1 MGRFTTVDEADRT
14 MARLSEDTKG
24 KIRDLPIQDS
34 LKALLIEAATRSG
47 IDLVRVT
54 SGGQAAKG
62 TPGKRTGSTRHDLG
76 RAADLSLSIGDRTLS
91 FVRPSDLPF
100 FRTFVTEA
108 CALGATGIGAGID
121 YMGPVT
127 IHVGYGEAAFWGRD
141 GKAAFAPGW
150 LKEAVLAGRDRPA
163 GSAPQQAVIDA
174 PAQPV
179 TPAVE
184 YIVVARSGLNLRG
197 GPGRDYPAI
206 AAVPAGTHFWSAS
219 DSASSEWV
227 QVDLDNDGLL
237 DGFVARAYLARV

>member
-1 MGRFTTVDEADRT
+1 
-14 MARLSEDTKG
+14 MARLVEDTEG
-24 KIRDLPIQDS
+24 KIRDLPIQNS
-34 LKALLIEAATRSG
+34 LRVLLIEAATRSG

-54 SGGQAAKG
+54 SGGQVARG

-91 FVRPSDLPF
+91 FVRTADLPF
-100 FRTFVTEA
+100 FRVFVTEA

-127 IHVGYGEAAFWGRD
+127 IHVGYGEPAFWGRD
-141 GKAAFAPGW
+141 GKAAFAPTW
-150 LKEAVLAGRDRPA
+150 LREAVLAGRGRPS
-163 GSAPQQAVIDA
+163 GSASQPAFVHS

-179 TPAVE
+179 TPSVE

-206 AAVPAGTHFWSAS
+206 AALPAGTHIWSGS
-219 DSASSEWV
+219 DPASSEWV
-227 QVDLDNDGLL
+227 QVDLDNDGLR